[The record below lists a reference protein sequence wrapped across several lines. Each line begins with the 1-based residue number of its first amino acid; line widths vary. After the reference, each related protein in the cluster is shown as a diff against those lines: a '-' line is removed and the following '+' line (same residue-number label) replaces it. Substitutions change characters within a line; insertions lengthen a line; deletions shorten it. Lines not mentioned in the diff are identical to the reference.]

1 MNELKKK
8 TKMNKVDKVNKKNKM
23 HLVEQGVQSDC
34 LPGHLVASLDAELE
48 RVLRGAGPDG
58 GLKVGQQG
66 AGRPGD
72 VEGDQQVV
80 DRGEAAVE
88 GRDQVLQVADAFQTA
103 LLGRAEEAR

>member
-1 MNELKKK
+1 
-8 TKMNKVDKVNKKNKM
+8 MNKKSKV

-58 GLKVGQQG
+58 GLEVGQQG

-88 GRDQVLQVADAFQTA
+88 GRDQVLQVADALQTA
-103 LLGRAEEAR
+103 LFGRAEEARQEPLST

>member
-1 MNELKKK
+1 
-8 TKMNKVDKVNKKNKM
+8 MNKVNKVNKM

-58 GLKVGQQG
+58 GLEVGEQG

-72 VEGDQQVV
+72 VEGDQEVV

-88 GRDQVLQVADAFQTA
+88 GRDEVFEVADALQTA
-103 LLGRAEEAR
+103 LFGRAEEARQELLSA